1 MKVSQGVLALAVAL
15 AAAPAAA
22 AAPGGRFAAAPMLR
36 HGPADRPTVWR
47 GHKGGGESR
56 VAWRGHDSD
65 GDGGG
70 DRRGHHHRGMFGPAW
85 AILEPSPE
93 ATSAGAPPLLVAA
106 PLTVSVTIT
115 TAAST
120 STPQRW
126 SPSGPRLIKLIGDPP
141 HRRYPLV
148 VYGD

>member
-1 MKVSQGVLALAVAL
+1 MTVTVT
-15 AAAPAAA
+15 AAAIAEAIIIAACSA
-22 AAPGGRFAAAPMLR
+22 A
-36 HGPADRPTVWR
+36 
-47 GHKGGGESR
+47 
-56 VAWRGHDSD
+56 
-65 GDGGG
+65 
-70 DRRGHHHRGMFGPAW
+70 AW

-93 ATSAGAPPLLVAA
+93 ATSAGAPPLFVAA